1 MPVNA
6 YTLLQLSDFIRR
18 VLALNLPDPVWVKAE
33 AARISRSRGH
43 LYLSL
48 LQQDET
54 GPEPVAQADAVIW
67 HSTLRQLQRR
77 LGPALDAI
85 MQDGMELLLQVRV
98 VFHERY
104 GLKLH
109 IEDIDETY
117 TLGKWEIQRQKT
129 IDELRRLGLLDK
141 NGALPLPPVL
151 QRIAVISSPTAAG
164 WQDFKEQLTRNNFG
178 YRFGLRL
185 FPAAMQGPQTATEVM
200 EQLDKIRK
208 TSARYDCIV
217 LIRGGGA
224 RLDLAAFD
232 HTDLNRALADA
243 PLPVFTGIGHETDLS
258 VADLVAH
265 KSLKTPTAVAEFLIA
280 HNFAFE
286 QALAETGQLLD
297 MLASRRLET
306 ERLKLQSLQQQLRL
320 QSKAA
325 LDRQV
330 RLLDY
335 IGRELPSVASLQLK
349 AAGRQLDLLENITG
363 LLSLDSTLARGFTVT
378 TKGGKPVVKAS
389 GLKAGDEIVTR
400 FKDGAI
406 DSTVR

>member
-43 LYLSL
+43 LYLTL
-48 LQQDET
+48 LQQDES
-54 GPEPVAQADAVIW
+54 GAEPVAQADAVMW

-77 LGPALDAI
+77 LGPALDEV

-117 TLGKWEIQRQKT
+117 TLGKWEIRRQKT
-129 IDELRRLGLLDK
+129 TYDGGGRGLREK
-141 NGALPLPPVL
+141 KPPLPLPPVL

-164 WQDFKEQLTRNNFG
+164 WQDFRDQLTRNNFG
-178 YRFGLRL
+178 YRFGVQL
-185 FPAAMQGPQTATEVM
+185 FPAAMQGAQTAVEVM

-208 TSARYDCIV
+208 TSAHYDCIV

-232 HTDLNRALADA
+232 HPDLNRALAGA

-258 VADLVAH
+258 VADLVAY

-306 ERLKLQSLQQQLRL
+306 ERLKLQSLQQQLLL
-320 QSKAA
+320 QSKSS

-335 IGRELPSVASLQLK
+335 IRRELPSLASLQLK
-349 AAGRQLDLLENITG
+349 AAGRQLDLLENITD

-378 TKGGKPVVKAS
+378 TRGGKPVTNAAD
-389 GLKAGDEIVTR
+389 LKDGDEIVTR
-400 FKDGAI
+400 FKDGSV